1 MTSHGAPVTETLAL
15 EHGLSPEEYHHI
27 LKTLGRTPT
36 FTELGLFSAL
46 WNEHCSYKTSKTY
59 LRRLPTEGPSVLQ
72 GPGENAGAVDLG
84 DGLAAVL
91 KMESH
96 NHPSFIEP
104 YQGAATGVGGILRDI
119 FTMGARPIALLNS
132 LRFGNLSEPRT
143 RYLMTQVVAGIA
155 GYGNCIG
162 IPTVGGEIAFDPDY
176 AGNPLVNVFALGL
189 VPKDRILRARAGG
202 VGNPVAYVGA
212 RTGRDGIHGAAMAS
226 LAFGEGAE
234 QKRPA
239 VQVGDPFLEK
249 LLLEAC
255 LEIRDIEGVVGL
267 QDMGGGGLTSSSAE
281 MAARGGAGIRIDVS
295 RVPRR
300 EPGMSPYEVMLSES
314 QERMLMVLRPEGV
327 RAAEEVF
334 AKWDLEFSIVGEV
347 TGDGH
352 LTVLDGEE
360 EVARVPAALLADGPP
375 LLKRPEAPPPKAQ
388 PVVDLQKI
396 PEPENLQ
403 ECFLALLSLPEI
415 GSKHIVY
422 EQYDHMVRTNTILRP
437 GGDAAVLRLKGSR
450 KGIAITVDGNSR
462 YCSLDPFQG
471 GAIAVVEAARNLS
484 STGATPLGLTDCLN
498 FGNPEDPHV
507 MWQFSRAIDGVTAAC
522 QRLEVPVVS
531 GNVSFYN
538 ETLGKSIPPTP
549 AIGMVGV
556 LEDAGRFCPTAFQ
569 RGGDLVVLLGGLG
582 EGIGGSLYLWD
593 VLGSRLG
600 PCPKMD
606 LEAEVALHGLI
617 RTAIRE
623 GLLSSCHDV
632 SDGGLAVALA
642 EAGLLTDPPLGAS
655 ISLSIQG
662 RADVALFGEDQ
673 GRALVSLPEDR
684 LPRLLALSEE
694 AAVPVLPIGKVGGER
709 LLIELEGE
717 SGSRHAVDIQMTAL
731 MARWW
736 GGLQTALKEG

>member
-1 MTSHGAPVTETLAL
+1 MTSPEPPVTETLAL
-15 EHGLSPEEYHHI
+15 EHGLSPEEYRHI

-46 WNEHCSYKTSKTY
+46 WNEHCSYKTSKAY

-84 DGLAAVL
+84 DGLAVVL

-132 LRFGNLSEPRT
+132 LRFGDLSEPRT
-143 RYLMTQVVAGIA
+143 RYLLTQVVAGIA

-234 QKRPA
+234 KKRPA

-255 LEIRDIEGVVGL
+255 LEIHDTEEVVAL

-281 MAARGGAGIRIDVS
+281 MAARGGTGIRIDVS

-314 QERMLMVLRPEGV
+314 QERMLIILRPEGV
-327 RAAEEVF
+327 QAAEKVF

-352 LTVLDGEE
+352 LTVLDGKK
-360 EVARVPAALLADGPP
+360 EVARVSAALLADGPP
-375 LLKRPEAPPPKAQ
+375 LLKRPEAPSPKAQ
-388 PVVDLQKI
+388 PAVDLQEI

-450 KGIAITVDGNSR
+450 KAIALTVDGNSR

-549 AIGMVGV
+549 VIGMVGV
-556 LEDAGRFCPTAFQ
+556 LKDVGRLCPTAFQ
-569 RGGDLVVLLGGLG
+569 REGDLVVLLGGLG
-582 EGIGGSLYLWD
+582 EGLGGSLYLWG

-642 EAGLLTDPPLGAS
+642 EAGLLTDPHLGAS
-655 ISLSIQG
+655 ISLSIRG
-662 RADVALFGEDQ
+662 RADVVLFGEDQ
-673 GRALVSLPEDR
+673 GRALLSLPEDQ
-684 LPRLLALSEE
+684 LPRLLALSKE
-694 AAVPVLPIGKVGGER
+694 AAVPVFPIGRVGGER
-709 LLIELEGE
+709 LLIELQGE
-717 SGSRHAVDIQMTAL
+717 LGSRHTVDIQMTDL

-736 GGLQTALKEG
+736 DGLQTALKEG